1 MAISEKWRI
10 KAAFASFL
18 CGLIA
23 ILLPVV
29 GIVHWAVVQEGFDGV
44 LGISM
49 VSSLLISLLG
59 LILGALGAGPR
70 RKTALVMCGCIFVLT
85 FGWLA

>member
-10 KAAFASFL
+10 KAALASFL

-29 GIVHWAVVQEGFDGV
+29 GIVWGVVQEGFSGV
-44 LGISM
+44 QVISM
-49 VSSLLISLLG
+49 LASLAISLLG
-59 LILGALGAGPR
+59 LILGAFGAGPR
-70 RKTALVMCGCIFVLT
+70 RKTALMMCGCIFVLT